1 MKKYIIILCLSVVSI
16 CLHAQQQPT
25 PIKGVWLTN
34 VASNVLDSRVNIKE
48 AVNLCA
54 ANGINTIFV
63 VTWNR
68 GYTLYQSKI
77 MQQKF
82 GVAIDP
88 RFKGRDPL
96 QELIEEAHL
105 KNIKV
110 HAWFEFGFA
119 SSYKSEG
126 GFILKKYPH
135 WKAIDRD
142 GKLVSKNNFQWMNA
156 FLPEVQNFITSLV
169 LEVVKKYK
177 VDGIQGD
184 DRLPA
189 LPSTG
194 GYDAYTKAQY
204 KKEHQGQEPPYNY
217 KDADWLTWRTNRL
230 NNYLKTLYHAV
241 KKTNPNVLVTMAPSI
256 YPWSKEEY
264 LQDWPSWI
272 KDGYV
277 DYVFPQIYRYN
288 LDNYKATLT
297 STLKYIPADKLQL
310 FYPGLLLKV
319 DDYTPD
325 DNFLQEMININ
336 RANTV
341 NGEVFFFYEGM
352 KLHAEFFKKYGSK
365 E

>member
-1 MKKYIIILCLSVVSI
+1 MKKIIVIIALNLFGI
-16 CLHAQQQPT
+16 CVFAQDKIE

-34 VASNVLDSRVNIKE
+34 VASKVLDSRANIRE

-54 ANGINTIFV
+54 KNGINTIFV

-82 GVAIDP
+82 GISIDP

-96 QELIEEAHL
+96 KELIEEAHL
-105 KNIKV
+105 KKIKV

-119 SSYKSEG
+119 SSYKSNG

-135 WKAIDRD
+135 WKAIDRN
-142 GKLVSKNNFQWMNA
+142 GKLVSKNDFEWMNA

-169 LEVVKKYK
+169 LEVVKNYK

-194 GYDAYTKAQY
+194 GYDRYTKAQY
-204 KKEHQGQEPPYNY
+204 RKEHKGAEPPYNY
-217 KDADWLTWRTNRL
+217 KDAKWLTWRTDRL
-230 NNYLKTLYHAV
+230 NSYLKSLYHSV
-241 KKTNPNVLVTMAPSI
+241 KKINPKVLVTMAPSI
-256 YPWSKEEY
+256 FPWSKEEY
-264 LQDWPSWI
+264 LQDWPTWL
-272 KDGYV
+272 KQGYV
-277 DYVFPQIYRYN
+277 DYIFPQIYRYN
-288 LDNYKATLT
+288 LDAYKTTLTATL
-297 STLKYIPADKLQL
+297 SYIPEDKRHL

-319 DDYTPD
+319 DDYTPSAS
-325 DNFLQEMININ
+325 FLQEMIKIN
-336 RANTV
+336 RANKV
-341 NGEVFFFYEGM
+341 QGEVFFYYEGM
-352 KLHAEFFKKYGSK
+352 KLHRDFFNSYAN
-365 E
+365 EN